1 MRQTKCICC
10 LLLTVIMLFSAIP
23 INAAVIIGSVL
34 TTDIKAYI
42 NGCEIPSYNI
52 DGNIV
57 VVGQDLRSY
66 GFNVVYDN
74 NTRTS
79 YISYDG
85 SGTWT
90 PIAPSIKNSQS
101 IGTKVM
107 DVYQS
112 DISVSVNGNKV
123 ACYNV
128 GGKMAFRFAELK
140 IFGNYSY
147 NNETRS
153 ANLWVGET
161 KSNEIDNVSAVSS
174 SSVAN
179 DFDNIYIDESGN
191 LIFELS
197 NGSVI
202 NAGAVLNGKDGRD
215 GQDGESGRNGLN
227 GRDGLDGKDG
237 VSIVNAYVDSEGD
250 LIVELSNHK
259 VINAGNVG
267 SNYSADKLTFADY
280 EVGTKFYLTQ
290 PTGEFEVNVDDDDV
304 PYTVKFSEIYYELTA
319 KNDFNDENSWI
330 KSNRMTKFVPYEVT
344 VHIDGVTDTNLAGR
358 KVEITFADSSYG
370 NWRYCIPIEND
381 GSFSLSFI
389 QGRDGTNYW
398 GAPKILIFKQ
408 LIISI
413 VNEPEKPSNPDDE
426 KKELI
431 SYFAGTWTSPDEPD
445 NVIVLKED
453 GTIIEND
460 VEYTPSYS
468 VMSADYL
475 RLYAKYKDRYAVFCK
490 SYNEGHGNLDHLKF
504 DGCYY
509 YRDGT
514 WLAVSLNAENFYDYF
529 EYHEKFSIKYNAFG
543 EWKSAEIS
551 RYYDLKDE
559 YQLLCEYDKD
569 ASKVAV
575 KYNVDVY
582 SADFIIDFENE
593 TYTVTPGK
601 LEGTYADCVWESR
614 YGGDTRWELWKDI
627 FRSGRDLSGNYDVY
641 DLIDATGTL
650 YLSKNTDR

>member
-1 MRQTKCICC
+1 
-10 LLLTVIMLFSAIP
+10 MLFCAIP
-23 INAAVIIGSVL
+23 INAATVIGSVL

-42 NGCEIPSYNI
+42 NGCEVPSYNI

-79 YISYDG
+79 FVSYDG

-90 PIAPSIKNSQS
+90 PIAPSIENSQS

-140 IFGNYSY
+140 VFGNYSY
-147 NNETRS
+147 DNETRS

-161 KSNEIDNVSAVSS
+161 KSNEIDNVSAVAS

-179 DFDNIYIDESGN
+179 DFENIYIDESGN

-215 GQDGESGRNGLN
+215 GQDGESVRNGLN
-227 GRDGLDGKDG
+227 GRDGADGEDG
-237 VSIVNAYVDSEGD
+237 VSIVNAYVDSDGD

-290 PTGEFEVNVDDDDV
+290 PTGEFSVTVNVNDT
-304 PYTVKFSEIYYELTA
+304 PYLVGFTDIYYELTA
-319 KNDFNDENSWI
+319 KHDFSDEDAWI
-330 KSNRMTKFVPYEVT
+330 YKDYKTQFVPYEIEL
-344 VHIDGVTDTNLAGR
+344 HIEGFTNSSLAGR
-358 KVEITFADSSYG
+358 QIDIALSGLFGGYSEIL
-370 NWRYCIPIEND
+370 PD
-381 GSFSLSFI
+381 GSFS
-389 QGRDGTNYW
+389 
-398 GAPKILIFKQ
+398 
-408 LIISI
+408 I
-413 VNEPEKPSNPDDE
+413 VEKYYSYNEPVFLYFKSVTIEEMEDDG
-426 KKELI
+426 KDDKVIKELI

-453 GTIIEND
+453 GTIVEND
-460 VEYTPSYS
+460 VEYTPSFS
-468 VMSADYL
+468 KMEADYL
-475 RLYAKYKDRYAVFCK
+475 RLCARYKDRYAYFCK
-490 SYNEGHGNLDHLKF
+490 SYKEGYGNLDHLKF

-514 WLAVSLNAENFYDYF
+514 WLAVSLNAENFFDYF
-529 EYHEKFSIKYNAFG
+529 EYKEIFSIKYNAFG

-559 YQLLCEYDKD
+559 YQLLCEYDRD

-575 KYNVDVY
+575 KYNIDVY
-582 SADFIIDFENE
+582 FADFIIDFENE

-601 LEGTYADCVWESR
+601 LKGTYTDVVWESR

-627 FRSGRDLSGNYDVY
+627 FSSGRDLSGNYIVY

-650 YLSKNTDR
+650 YLSTNTDR

>member
-1 MRQTKCICC
+1 
-10 LLLTVIMLFSAIP
+10 MLFCAIP
-23 INAAVIIGSVL
+23 INAATVIGSVL

-42 NGCEIPSYNI
+42 NGCEVPSYNI

-90 PIAPSIKNSQS
+90 PIAPSIENSQS

-123 ACYNV
+123 ACYNF

-140 IFGNYSY
+140 VFGNYSY
-147 NNETRS
+147 DNETRS
-153 ANLWVGET
+153 VNLWVGET
-161 KSNEIDNVSAVSS
+161 KSNEIDNVSAVAS

-179 DFDNIYIDESGN
+179 DFENIYIDESGN

-197 NGSVI
+197 NGIVI

-227 GRDGLDGKDG
+227 GRDGADGEDG

-290 PTGEFEVNVDDDDV
+290 PTGEFEVNVDVDDV

-319 KNDFNDENSWI
+319 KNDFNDENS
-330 KSNRMTKFVPYEVT
+330 
-344 VHIDGVTDTNLAGR
+344 
-358 KVEITFADSSYG
+358 
-370 NWRYCIPIEND
+370 
-381 GSFSLSFI
+381 
-389 QGRDGTNYW
+389 
-398 GAPKILIFKQ
+398 
-408 LIISI
+408 
-413 VNEPEKPSNPDDE
+413 
-426 KKELI
+426 
-431 SYFAGTWTSPDEPD
+431 
-445 NVIVLKED
+445 
-453 GTIIEND
+453 
-460 VEYTPSYS
+460 
-468 VMSADYL
+468 
-475 RLYAKYKDRYAVFCK
+475 
-490 SYNEGHGNLDHLKF
+490 
-504 DGCYY
+504 
-509 YRDGT
+509 
-514 WLAVSLNAENFYDYF
+514 
-529 EYHEKFSIKYNAFG
+529 
-543 EWKSAEIS
+543 
-551 RYYDLKDE
+551 
-559 YQLLCEYDKD
+559 
-569 ASKVAV
+569 
-575 KYNVDVY
+575 
-582 SADFIIDFENE
+582 
-593 TYTVTPGK
+593 
-601 LEGTYADCVWESR
+601 
-614 YGGDTRWELWKDI
+614 
-627 FRSGRDLSGNYDVY
+627 
-641 DLIDATGTL
+641 
-650 YLSKNTDR
+650 

>member
-1 MRQTKCICC
+1 
-10 LLLTVIMLFSAIP
+10 MLFCAIP
-23 INAAVIIGSVL
+23 INAATVIGSVL

-42 NGCEIPSYNI
+42 NGCEVPSYNI

-90 PIAPSIKNSQS
+90 PIAPSIENSQS

-140 IFGNYSY
+140 VFGNYSY
-147 NNETRS
+147 DNETRS

-161 KSNEIDNVSAVSS
+161 KSNEIDNVSAVAS

-179 DFDNIYIDESGN
+179 DFENIYIDESGN

-227 GRDGLDGKDG
+227 GRDGADGEDG

-290 PTGEFEVNVDDDDV
+290 PTGEFSVTVNVNDT
-304 PYTVKFSEIYYELTA
+304 PYLVGFTDIYYELTA
-319 KNDFNDENSWI
+319 KHDFSDEDAWI
-330 KSNRMTKFVPYEVT
+330 YKDYKTQFVPYEIEL
-344 VHIDGVTDTNLAGR
+344 HIEGFTNSSLAGR
-358 KVEITFADSSYG
+358 QIDIALSGLFGGYSEIL
-370 NWRYCIPIEND
+370 PD
-381 GSFSLSFI
+381 GSFS
-389 QGRDGTNYW
+389 
-398 GAPKILIFKQ
+398 
-408 LIISI
+408 I
-413 VNEPEKPSNPDDE
+413 VEKYYSYNEPVSLCFKSVTIEEMEEDSKDD
-426 KKELI
+426 KVIKELI

-445 NVIVLKED
+445 NVIVLKEN

-460 VEYTPSYS
+460 VEYTPSFYLS
-468 VMSADYL
+468 GMNNEYLNAEFNGVRARFKKYKCDYL
-475 RLYAKYKDRYAVFCK
+475 YM
-490 SYNEGHGNLDHLKF
+490 
-504 DGCYY
+504 DGYSY

-514 WLAVSLNAENFYDYF
+514 WSAISLGTENFFDYF
-529 EYHEKFSIKYNAFG
+529 EYSENFTVKRNAFG
-543 EWKSAEIS
+543 EWARADIS
-551 RYYDLKDE
+551 RYYTLKDE
-559 YQLLCEYDKD
+559 YKLLYGYENN
-569 ASKVAV
+569 SKAAV
-575 KYNVDVY
+575 KVKVDTY
-582 SADFIIDFENE
+582 RAEYTLDFENE
-593 TYTVTPGK
+593 TYTVDIGEFYETDSIVK
-601 LEGTYADCVWESR
+601 EGVNGSGIIIQLKNTTFWSDENLRTY
-614 YGGDTRWELWKDI
+614 YYI
-627 FRSGRDLSGNYDVY
+627 F

-650 YLSKNTDR
+650 YLSTNTDR

>member
-1 MRQTKCICC
+1 
-10 LLLTVIMLFSAIP
+10 MLFCAIP
-23 INAAVIIGSVL
+23 INAATVIGSVL

-42 NGCEIPSYNI
+42 NGCEVPSYNI

-90 PIAPSIKNSQS
+90 PIAPSIENSQS

-140 IFGNYSY
+140 VFGNYSY
-147 NNETRS
+147 DNETRS
-153 ANLWVGET
+153 ANLWVDET
-161 KSNEIDNVSAVSS
+161 KSNEIDNVSAVAS

-179 DFDNIYIDESGN
+179 DFENIYIDESGN

-197 NGSVI
+197 NGIVI

-227 GRDGLDGKDG
+227 GRDGNDGEDG

-290 PTGEFEVNVDDDDV
+290 PTGEFSVTVNVNDT
-304 PYTVKFSEIYYELTA
+304 PYLVGFTDIYYELTA
-319 KNDFNDENSWI
+319 KHDFSDEDAWI
-330 KSNRMTKFVPYEVT
+330 YKDYKTQFVPYEIEL
-344 VHIDGVTDTNLAGR
+344 HNEDIDYASVD
-358 KVEITFADSSYG
+358 
-370 NWRYCIPIEND
+370 
-381 GSFSLSFI
+381 
-389 QGRDGTNYW
+389 GRD
-398 GAPKILIFKQ
+398 
-408 LIISI
+408 
-413 VNEPEKPSNPDDE
+413 
-426 KKELI
+426 
-431 SYFAGTWTSPDEPD
+431 
-445 NVIVLKED
+445 
-453 GTIIEND
+453 
-460 VEYTPSYS
+460 
-468 VMSADYL
+468 
-475 RLYAKYKDRYAVFCK
+475 
-490 SYNEGHGNLDHLKF
+490 
-504 DGCYY
+504 YY

-514 WLAVSLNAENFYDYF
+514 WSEISLNAENFFDFF
-529 EYHEKFSIKYNAFG
+529 EYKENFRIYRNAFG
-543 EWKSAEIS
+543 EWERAEIS
-551 RYYDLKDE
+551 RRYTLKDE
-559 YQLLCEYDKD
+559 YKLLYGYEYKCG
-569 ASKVAV
+569 KNVAA
-575 KYNVDVY
+575 KLSVDTY
-582 SADFIIDFENE
+582 LTEYTIDFDNE
-593 TYTVTPGK
+593 TYTVATPG
-601 LEGTYADCVWESR
+601 EFYETEIIDRESQYVVDLR
-614 YGGDTRWELWKDI
+614 ISLPSIVLYPDDRDSVNKYYI
-627 FRSGRDLSGNYDVY
+627 F

-650 YLSKNTDR
+650 YLSTNTDR

>member
-10 LLLTVIMLFSAIP
+10 LLITLAMLFCAIP
-23 INAAVIIGSVL
+23 INAATVIGSVL

-42 NGCEIPSYNI
+42 NGCEVPSYNI

-90 PIAPSIKNSQS
+90 PIAPSIENSQS

-140 IFGNYSY
+140 VFGNYSY
-147 NNETRS
+147 DNETRS

-161 KSNEIDNVSAVSS
+161 KSNEIDNVSAVAS

-179 DFDNIYIDESGN
+179 DFENIYIDESGN

-227 GRDGLDGKDG
+227 GRDGNDGEDG

-290 PTGEFEVNVDDDDV
+290 PTGEFEVDVDVDDV

-344 VHIDGVTDTNLAGR
+344 VHIDGVTDPNLARR
-358 KVEITFADSSYG
+358 KVDITLADSSYG
-370 NWRYCIPIEND
+370 SWNYVTPIEDD
-381 GSFSLSFI
+381 GSFSL
-389 QGRDGTNYW
+389 REVTRYW
-398 GAPKILIFKQ
+398 IEPKNLTFEQ

-413 VNEPEKPSNPDDE
+413 VREPEKPSNPDDE
-426 KKELI
+426 IKELI

-460 VEYTPSYS
+460 VEYTPSFYLS
-468 VMSADYL
+468 GMSNEYLNAEFNGVRARFKKYKCDYL
-475 RLYAKYKDRYAVFCK
+475 DKDGY
-490 SYNEGHGNLDHLKF
+490 S
-504 DGCYY
+504 Y

-514 WLAVSLNAENFYDYF
+514 WLVVHLSADNFFDYF
-529 EYHEKFSIKYNAFG
+529 EYEEDFGIERNAFG
-543 EWKSAEIS
+543 EWERAVIS
-551 RYYDLKDE
+551 RRYTLKDE
-559 YQLLCEYDKD
+559 YSLLYEYEYWRKG
-569 ASKVAV
+569 KVAV
-575 KYNVDVY
+575 KIR
-582 SADFIIDFENE
+582 ADTYFAEYTIDFENKTYVVAAPGEFYE
-593 TYTVTPGK
+593 TENIVRESANKYLLLPSTVFKPNDRDYIK
-601 LEGTYADCVWESR
+601 EY
-614 YGGDTRWELWKDI
+614 YI
-627 FRSGRDLSGNYDVY
+627 F

-650 YLSKNTDR
+650 YLSTNTDR

>member
-1 MRQTKCICC
+1 
-10 LLLTVIMLFSAIP
+10 MLFCAIP
-23 INAAVIIGSVL
+23 INAATVIGSVL
-34 TTDIKAYI
+34 TTDIRAYI
-42 NGCEIPSYNI
+42 NGCEVPSYNI

-90 PIAPSIKNSQS
+90 PIAPSIENSQS

-140 IFGNYSY
+140 VFGNYSY
-147 NNETRS
+147 DNETRS
-153 ANLWVGET
+153 VNLWVGET
-161 KSNEIDNVSAVSS
+161 KSNEIDNVSAVAS

-179 DFDNIYIDESGN
+179 DFENIYIDESGN

-215 GQDGESGRNGLN
+215 GQDGESVRNGLN
-227 GRDGLDGKDG
+227 GRDGADGEDG
-237 VSIVNAYVDSEGD
+237 VSIVNAYVDSDGD

-290 PTGEFEVNVDDDDV
+290 PTGEFSVTVNVNDT
-304 PYTVKFSEIYYELTA
+304 PYLVGFTDIYYELTA
-319 KNDFNDENSWI
+319 KHDFSDEDAWI
-330 KSNRMTKFVPYEVT
+330 YKDYKTQFVPYEIEL
-344 VHIDGVTDTNLAGR
+344 HIEGFTNSSLAGR
-358 KVEITFADSSYG
+358 QIDIALSGLFGGYSEIL
-370 NWRYCIPIEND
+370 PD
-381 GSFSLSFI
+381 GSFS
-389 QGRDGTNYW
+389 
-398 GAPKILIFKQ
+398 
-408 LIISI
+408 I
-413 VNEPEKPSNPDDE
+413 VEKYYSYNEPVFLYFKSVTIEEMEDDG
-426 KKELI
+426 KDDKVIKELI

-453 GTIIEND
+453 GTIVEND
-460 VEYTPSYS
+460 VEYTPSFS
-468 VMSADYL
+468 KMEADYL
-475 RLYAKYKDRYAVFCK
+475 RLCARYKDRYAYFCK
-490 SYNEGHGNLDHLKF
+490 SYKEGYGNLDHLKF

-514 WLAVSLNAENFYDYF
+514 WLAVSLNAENFFDYF
-529 EYHEKFSIKYNAFG
+529 EYKENFSIKYNAFG

-559 YQLLCEYDKD
+559 YQLLCEYDRD

-575 KYNVDVY
+575 KYNIDVY
-582 SADFIIDFENE
+582 FADFIIDFENE

-601 LEGTYADCVWESR
+601 LKGTYTDVVWESR

-627 FRSGRDLSGNYDVY
+627 FSSGRDLSGNYIVY

-650 YLSKNTDR
+650 YLSTNTDR

>member
-1 MRQTKCICC
+1 
-10 LLLTVIMLFSAIP
+10 MLFCAIP
-23 INAAVIIGSVL
+23 INAATVIGSVL

-42 NGCEIPSYNI
+42 NGCEVPSYNI

-90 PIAPSIKNSQS
+90 PIAPSIENSQS

-140 IFGNYSY
+140 VFGNYSY
-147 NNETRS
+147 DNETRS
-153 ANLWVGET
+153 ANLWVDET
-161 KSNEIDNVSAVSS
+161 KSNEIDNVSAVAS

-179 DFDNIYIDESGN
+179 DFENIYIDESGN

-227 GRDGLDGKDG
+227 GRDGADGEDG

-290 PTGEFEVNVDDDDV
+290 PTGEFSVIVNVNGTPQKVNFTD
-304 PYTVKFSEIYYELTA
+304 IYYELSA
-319 KNDFNDENSWI
+319 KYDFNDEDAWI
-330 KSNRMTKFVPYEVT
+330 YKDYKTQFIPYEVT
-344 VHIDGVTDTNLAGR
+344 LHIDGFTNSSLAGR
-358 KVEITFADSSYG
+358 EISVSFYGSNSYYTDIKSNG
-370 NWRYCIPIEND
+370 DFSIRHNLTWSEPKSLFFQTVQIEELREDVDYNND
-381 GSFSLSFI
+381 E
-389 QGRDGTNYW
+389 N
-398 GAPKILIFKQ
+398 
-408 LIISI
+408 
-413 VNEPEKPSNPDDE
+413 VNK
-426 KKELI
+426 LI
-431 SYFAGTWTSPDEPD
+431 SYFAGTWAVPDEPEKT
-445 NVIVLKED
+445 ITLSED
-453 GTIIEND
+453 GTIVINNITYKPKFFATDREFLEAVTKDFD
-460 VEYTPSYS
+460 VLFYKEDDIDYIHTDAFTGSY
-468 VMSADYL
+468 YL
-475 RLYAKYKDRYAVFCK
+475 FK
-490 SYNEGHGNLDHLKF
+490 N
-504 DGCYY
+504 
-509 YRDGT
+509 GT
-514 WLAVSLNAENFYDYF
+514 WSVISLNTENYFDYF
-529 EYHEKFSIKYNAFG
+529 EYKENFSIKYNAFG
-543 EWKSAEIS
+543 EWERADIS
-551 RYYDLKDE
+551 RYYTLKDE
-559 YQLLCEYDKD
+559 YKLL
-569 ASKVAV
+569 SKYENNSKAAV
-575 KYNVDVY
+575 KVKVDTY
-582 SADFIIDFENE
+582 RAEYTLDFENE
-593 TYTVTPGK
+593 TYTVSTPG
-601 LEGTYADCVWESR
+601 EFYETEIIDRESQYVVDLR
-614 YGGDTRWELWKDI
+614 ISLPSIVLYPNDRDSVNKYYI
-627 FRSGRDLSGNYDVY
+627 F

-650 YLSKNTDR
+650 YLSTNTDR

>member
-10 LLLTVIMLFSAIP
+10 LLITLAMLFCAIP
-23 INAAVIIGSVL
+23 INAATVIGSVL

-42 NGCEIPSYNI
+42 NGCEVPSYNI

-90 PIAPSIKNSQS
+90 PIAPSIENSQS

-140 IFGNYSY
+140 VFGNYSY
-147 NNETRS
+147 DNETRS

-161 KSNEIDNVSAVSS
+161 KSNEIDNVSAAAS

-179 DFDNIYIDESGN
+179 DFENIYIDESGN

-227 GRDGLDGKDG
+227 GRDGNDGEDG

-290 PTGEFEVNVDDDDV
+290 PTGEFEVDVDVDDV

-344 VHIDGVTDTNLAGR
+344 VHIDGVTDPNLARR
-358 KVEITFADSSYG
+358 KVDITLADSSYG
-370 NWRYCIPIEND
+370 SWNYVTPIEDD
-381 GSFSLSFI
+381 GSFSL
-389 QGRDGTNYW
+389 REVTRYW
-398 GAPKILIFKQ
+398 IEPKNLTFEQ

-413 VNEPEKPSNPDDE
+413 VREPEKPSNPDDE
-426 KKELI
+426 IKELI

-460 VEYTPSYS
+460 VEYTPSFYLS
-468 VMSADYL
+468 GMSNEYLNAEFNGVRARFKKYKCDYL
-475 RLYAKYKDRYAVFCK
+475 DKDGY
-490 SYNEGHGNLDHLKF
+490 S
-504 DGCYY
+504 Y

-514 WLAVSLNAENFYDYF
+514 WSAISLGTENFFDYF
-529 EYHEKFSIKYNAFG
+529 EYKENFTVIRNAFG
-543 EWKSAEIS
+543 EWSRADIS
-551 RYYDLKDE
+551 RYYTLKDE
-559 YQLLCEYDKD
+559 YKLLYEYENNSN
-569 ASKVAV
+569 AAV
-575 KYNVDVY
+575 KVKVDTY
-582 SADFIIDFENE
+582 RAEYTLDFENE
-593 TYTVTPGK
+593 TYTVDIGEFYETDSIVK
-601 LEGTYADCVWESR
+601 EGVKGSGIIIHLKNTTFWSDENLRTY
-614 YGGDTRWELWKDI
+614 YYI
-627 FRSGRDLSGNYDVY
+627 F

-650 YLSKNTDR
+650 YLSTNTDR

>member
-1 MRQTKCICC
+1 
-10 LLLTVIMLFSAIP
+10 MLFCAIP
-23 INAAVIIGSVL
+23 INAATVIGSVL

-42 NGCEIPSYNI
+42 NGCEVPSYNI

-79 YISYDG
+79 FVSYDG

-90 PIAPSIKNSQS
+90 PIAPSIENSQS

-140 IFGNYSY
+140 VFGNYSY
-147 NNETRS
+147 DNETRS

-161 KSNEIDNVSAVSS
+161 KSNEIDNVSAVAS

-179 DFDNIYIDESGN
+179 DFENIYIDESGN

-215 GQDGESGRNGLN
+215 GQDGESVRNGLN
-227 GRDGLDGKDG
+227 GRDGADGEDG
-237 VSIVNAYVDSEGD
+237 VSIVNAYVDSDGD

-290 PTGEFEVNVDDDDV
+290 PTGEFSVTVNVNDT
-304 PYTVKFSEIYYELTA
+304 PYLVGFTDIYYELTA
-319 KNDFNDENSWI
+319 KHDFSDEDAWI
-330 KSNRMTKFVPYEVT
+330 YKDYKTQFVPYEIEL
-344 VHIDGVTDTNLAGR
+344 HIEGFTNSSLAGR
-358 KVEITFADSSYG
+358 QIDIALSGLFGGYSEIL
-370 NWRYCIPIEND
+370 PD
-381 GSFSLSFI
+381 GSFS
-389 QGRDGTNYW
+389 
-398 GAPKILIFKQ
+398 
-408 LIISI
+408 I
-413 VNEPEKPSNPDDE
+413 VEKYYSYNEPVFLYFKSVTIEEMEDDG
-426 KKELI
+426 KDDKVIKELI

-453 GTIIEND
+453 GTIVEND
-460 VEYTPSYS
+460 VEYTPSFS
-468 VMSADYL
+468 KMEADYL
-475 RLYAKYKDRYAVFCK
+475 RLCARYKDRYAYFCK
-490 SYNEGHGNLDHLKF
+490 SYKEGYGNLDHLKF

-514 WLAVSLNAENFYDYF
+514 WLAVSLNAENFFDYF
-529 EYHEKFSIKYNAFG
+529 EYKENFSIKYNAFG

-559 YQLLCEYDKD
+559 YQLLCEYDRD

-575 KYNVDVY
+575 KYNIDVY
-582 SADFIIDFENE
+582 FADFIIDFENE

-601 LEGTYADCVWESR
+601 LKGTYTDVVWESR

-627 FRSGRDLSGNYDVY
+627 FSSGRDLSGNYIVY

-650 YLSKNTDR
+650 YLSTNTDR

>member
-10 LLLTVIMLFSAIP
+10 LLITLAMLFCAIP
-23 INAAVIIGSVL
+23 INAATVIGSVL
-34 TTDIKAYI
+34 TTDIRAYI
-42 NGCEIPSYNI
+42 NGCEVPSYNI

-90 PIAPSIKNSQS
+90 PIATSIVNSQS

-128 GGKMAFRFAELK
+128 GGKMAFRFSELK
-140 IFGNYSY
+140 VFGNYSY
-147 NNETRS
+147 DNETRS
-153 ANLWVGET
+153 ANLWIGET
-161 KSNEIDNVSAVSS
+161 KSNEIDNVSAVAS

-179 DFDNIYIDESGN
+179 DFENIYIDESGN

-227 GRDGLDGKDG
+227 GRDGADGEDG

-290 PTGEFEVNVDDDDV
+290 PTGEFSVTVNVNDT
-304 PYTVKFSEIYYELTA
+304 PYLVGFTDIYYELTA
-319 KNDFNDENSWI
+319 KHDFSDEDAWI
-330 KSNRMTKFVPYEVT
+330 YKDYKTQFVPYEIEL
-344 VHIDGVTDTNLAGR
+344 HIEGFTNSSLAGR
-358 KVEITFADSSYG
+358 QIDIALSGLFGGYSEIL
-370 NWRYCIPIEND
+370 PD
-381 GSFSLSFI
+381 GSFS
-389 QGRDGTNYW
+389 
-398 GAPKILIFKQ
+398 
-408 LIISI
+408 I
-413 VNEPEKPSNPDDE
+413 VEKYYSYNEPVFLYFKSVTIEEMEDDG
-426 KKELI
+426 KDDKVIKELI

-460 VEYTPSYS
+460 VEYTPSFS
-468 VMSADYL
+468 KMEADYL
-475 RLYAKYKDRYAVFCK
+475 RLCARYKDRDAYFCK
-490 SYNEGHGNLDHLKF
+490 SYREGYGNLDHLKF

-514 WLAVSLNAENFYDYF
+514 WLAVSLNAENFFDYF
-529 EYHEKFSIKYNAFG
+529 EYKENFSIKYNAFG

-559 YQLLCEYDKD
+559 YQLLCEYDRD

-575 KYNVDVY
+575 KYNIDVY
-582 SADFIIDFENE
+582 FADFIIDFENE

-601 LEGTYADCVWESR
+601 LKGTYTDVVWESR

-627 FRSGRDLSGNYDVY
+627 FSSGRDLSGNYIVY

-650 YLSKNTDR
+650 YLSTNTDR

>member
-10 LLLTVIMLFSAIP
+10 LLITLAMLFCAIP
-23 INAAVIIGSVL
+23 INAATVIGSVL

-42 NGCEIPSYNI
+42 NGCEVPSYNI

-79 YISYDG
+79 FVSYDG

-90 PIAPSIKNSQS
+90 PIAPSIENSQS

-140 IFGNYSY
+140 VFGNYSY
-147 NNETRS
+147 DNETRS

-161 KSNEIDNVSAVSS
+161 KSNEIDNVSAVAS

-179 DFDNIYIDESGN
+179 DFENIYIDESGN

-215 GQDGESGRNGLN
+215 GQDGESVRNGLN
-227 GRDGLDGKDG
+227 GRDGADGEDG
-237 VSIVNAYVDSEGD
+237 VSIVNAYVDSDGD

-290 PTGEFEVNVDDDDV
+290 PTGEFSVTVNVNDT
-304 PYTVKFSEIYYELTA
+304 PYLVGFTDIYYELTA
-319 KNDFNDENSWI
+319 KHDFSDEDAWI
-330 KSNRMTKFVPYEVT
+330 YKDYKTQFVPYEIEL
-344 VHIDGVTDTNLAGR
+344 HIEGFTNSSLAGR
-358 KVEITFADSSYG
+358 QIDIALSGLFGGYSEIL
-370 NWRYCIPIEND
+370 PD
-381 GSFSLSFI
+381 GSFS
-389 QGRDGTNYW
+389 
-398 GAPKILIFKQ
+398 
-408 LIISI
+408 I
-413 VNEPEKPSNPDDE
+413 VEKYYSYNEPVFLYFKSVTIEEMEDDG
-426 KKELI
+426 KDDKVIKELI

-453 GTIIEND
+453 GTIVEND
-460 VEYTPSYS
+460 VEYTPSFS
-468 VMSADYL
+468 KMEADYL
-475 RLYAKYKDRYAVFCK
+475 RLCARYKDRYAYFCK
-490 SYNEGHGNLDHLKF
+490 SYKEGYGNLDHLKF

-514 WLAVSLNAENFYDYF
+514 WLAVSLNAENF
-529 EYHEKFSIKYNAFG
+529 STTL
-543 EWKSAEIS
+543 S
-551 RYYDLKDE
+551 
-559 YQLLCEYDKD
+559 
-569 ASKVAV
+569 
-575 KYNVDVY
+575 
-582 SADFIIDFENE
+582 
-593 TYTVTPGK
+593 
-601 LEGTYADCVWESR
+601 
-614 YGGDTRWELWKDI
+614 TRRI
-627 FRSGRDLSGNYDVY
+627 FQ
-641 DLIDATGTL
+641 
-650 YLSKNTDR
+650 

>member
-1 MRQTKCICC
+1 
-10 LLLTVIMLFSAIP
+10 MLFCAIP
-23 INAAVIIGSVL
+23 INAATVIGSVL

-42 NGCEIPSYNI
+42 NGCEVPSYNI

-90 PIAPSIKNSQS
+90 PIAPSIENSQS

-140 IFGNYSY
+140 VFGNYSY
-147 NNETRS
+147 DNETRS
-153 ANLWVGET
+153 VNLWVGET
-161 KSNEIDNVSAVSS
+161 KSNEIDNVSAVAS

-179 DFDNIYIDESGN
+179 DFENIYIDESGN

-227 GRDGLDGKDG
+227 GRDGADGEDG

-290 PTGEFEVNVDDDDV
+290 PTGEFSVTVNVNDT
-304 PYTVKFSEIYYELTA
+304 PYLVGFTDIYYELTA
-319 KNDFNDENSWI
+319 KHDFSDEDAWI
-330 KSNRMTKFVPYEVT
+330 YKDYKTQFVPYEIEL
-344 VHIDGVTDTNLAGR
+344 HIEGFTNSSLAGR
-358 KVEITFADSSYG
+358 QIDIALSGLFGGYSEIL
-370 NWRYCIPIEND
+370 PD
-381 GSFSLSFI
+381 GSFS
-389 QGRDGTNYW
+389 
-398 GAPKILIFKQ
+398 
-408 LIISI
+408 I
-413 VNEPEKPSNPDDE
+413 VEKYYSYNEPVFLYFKSVTIEEMEDDG
-426 KKELI
+426 KDDKVIKELI

-460 VEYTPSYS
+460 VEYTPSFYLS
-468 VMSADYL
+468 GKNNEYLNAEFNGVRARFKKYKCDYL
-475 RLYAKYKDRYAVFCK
+475 DKDGY
-490 SYNEGHGNLDHLKF
+490 S
-504 DGCYY
+504 Y

-514 WLAVSLNAENFYDYF
+514 WSAISLGTENFFDYF
-529 EYHEKFSIKYNAFG
+529 EYKENFTVIRNAFG
-543 EWKSAEIS
+543 EWSRADIS
-551 RYYDLKDE
+551 RYYTLKDE
-559 YQLLCEYDKD
+559 YKLLYEYENNSN
-569 ASKVAV
+569 AAV
-575 KYNVDVY
+575 KVKVDTY
-582 SADFIIDFENE
+582 RAEYTLDFENE
-593 TYTVTPGK
+593 TYTVDIGEFYETDSIVK
-601 LEGTYADCVWESR
+601 EGVNGSGIIIHLKNTTFWSDENLRTY
-614 YGGDTRWELWKDI
+614 YYI
-627 FRSGRDLSGNYDVY
+627 F

-650 YLSKNTDR
+650 YLSTNTDR

>member
-1 MRQTKCICC
+1 
-10 LLLTVIMLFSAIP
+10 MLFCAIP
-23 INAAVIIGSVL
+23 INAATVIGSVL

-42 NGCEIPSYNI
+42 NGCEVPSYNI

-90 PIAPSIKNSQS
+90 PIAPSIENSQS

-140 IFGNYSY
+140 VFGNYSY
-147 NNETRS
+147 DNETRS

-161 KSNEIDNVSAVSS
+161 KSNEIDNVSAVAS

-179 DFDNIYIDESGN
+179 DFENIYIDESGN

-215 GQDGESGRNGLN
+215 GQDGESVRNGLN
-227 GRDGLDGKDG
+227 GRDGADGEDG
-237 VSIVNAYVDSEGD
+237 VSIVNAYVDSDGD

-290 PTGEFEVNVDDDDV
+290 PTGEFSVTVNVNDT
-304 PYTVKFSEIYYELTA
+304 PYLVGFTDIYYELTA
-319 KNDFNDENSWI
+319 KHDFSDEDAWI
-330 KSNRMTKFVPYEVT
+330 YKDYKTQFVPYEIEL
-344 VHIDGVTDTNLAGR
+344 HIEGFTNSSLAGR
-358 KVEITFADSSYG
+358 QIDIALSGLFGGYSEIL
-370 NWRYCIPIEND
+370 PD
-381 GSFSLSFI
+381 GSFS
-389 QGRDGTNYW
+389 
-398 GAPKILIFKQ
+398 
-408 LIISI
+408 I
-413 VNEPEKPSNPDDE
+413 VEKYYSYNEPVFLYFKSVTIEEMEDDG
-426 KKELI
+426 KDDKVIKELI

-453 GTIIEND
+453 GTIVEND
-460 VEYTPSYS
+460 VEYTPSFS
-468 VMSADYL
+468 KMEADYL
-475 RLYAKYKDRYAVFCK
+475 RLCARYKDRYAYFCK
-490 SYNEGHGNLDHLKF
+490 SYKEGYGNLDHLKF

-514 WLAVSLNAENFYDYF
+514 WLAVSLNAENFFDYF
-529 EYHEKFSIKYNAFG
+529 EYKENFSIKYNAFG

-559 YQLLCEYDKD
+559 YQLLCEYDRD

-575 KYNVDVY
+575 KYNIDVY
-582 SADFIIDFENE
+582 FADFIIDFENE

-601 LEGTYADCVWESR
+601 LKGTYTDVVWESR

-627 FRSGRDLSGNYDVY
+627 FSSGRDLSGNYIVY

-650 YLSKNTDR
+650 YLSTNTDR

>member
-10 LLLTVIMLFSAIP
+10 LLITLAMLFCAIP
-23 INAAVIIGSVL
+23 INAATVIGSVL

-42 NGCEIPSYNI
+42 NGCEVPSYNI

-90 PIAPSIKNSQS
+90 PIAPSIENSQS

-140 IFGNYSY
+140 VFGNYSY
-147 NNETRS
+147 DNETRS

-161 KSNEIDNVSAVSS
+161 KSNEIDNVSAVAS

-179 DFDNIYIDESGN
+179 DFENIYIDESGN

-227 GRDGLDGKDG
+227 GRDGNDGEDG

-290 PTGEFEVNVDDDDV
+290 PTGEFSVTVNVNDT
-304 PYTVKFSEIYYELTA
+304 PYLVGFTDIYYELTA
-319 KNDFNDENSWI
+319 KHDFSDEDAWI
-330 KSNRMTKFVPYEVT
+330 YKDYKTQFVPYEIEL
-344 VHIDGVTDTNLAGR
+344 HIEGFTNSSLAGR
-358 KVEITFADSSYG
+358 QIDIALSGLFGGYSEIL
-370 NWRYCIPIEND
+370 PD
-381 GSFSLSFI
+381 GSFS
-389 QGRDGTNYW
+389 
-398 GAPKILIFKQ
+398 
-408 LIISI
+408 I
-413 VNEPEKPSNPDDE
+413 VEKYYSYNEPVFLYFKSVTIEEMEDDG
-426 KKELI
+426 KDDKVIKELI

-453 GTIIEND
+453 GTIVEND
-460 VEYTPSYS
+460 VEYTPSFS
-468 VMSADYL
+468 KMEADYL
-475 RLYAKYKDRYAVFCK
+475 RLCARYKDRYAYFCK
-490 SYNEGHGNLDHLKF
+490 SYKEGYGNLDHLKF

-514 WLAVSLNAENFYDYF
+514 WLAVSLNAENFFDYF
-529 EYHEKFSIKYNAFG
+529 EYKENFSIKYNAFG

-559 YQLLCEYDKD
+559 YQLLCEYDRD

-575 KYNVDVY
+575 KYNIDVY
-582 SADFIIDFENE
+582 FADFIIDFENE

-601 LEGTYADCVWESR
+601 LKGTYTDVVWESR

-627 FRSGRDLSGNYDVY
+627 FSSGRDLSGNYIVY

-650 YLSKNTDR
+650 YLSTNTDR

>member
-1 MRQTKCICC
+1 
-10 LLLTVIMLFSAIP
+10 MLFCAIP
-23 INAAVIIGSVL
+23 INAATVIGSVL

-42 NGCEIPSYNI
+42 NGCEVPSYNI

-90 PIAPSIKNSQS
+90 PIAPSIENSQS

-140 IFGNYSY
+140 VFGNYSY
-147 NNETRS
+147 DNETRS

-161 KSNEIDNVSAVSS
+161 KSNEIDNVSAVAS

-179 DFDNIYIDESGN
+179 DFENIYIDESGN

-227 GRDGLDGKDG
+227 GRDGNDGEDG

-280 EVGTKFYLTQ
+280 EIGTKFYLTQ
-290 PTGEFEVNVDDDDV
+290 PTGEFSVTVNVNDT
-304 PYTVKFSEIYYELTA
+304 PYLVGFTDIYYELTA
-319 KNDFNDENSWI
+319 KHDFSDEDAWI
-330 KSNRMTKFVPYEVT
+330 YKDYKTQFVPYEIEL
-344 VHIDGVTDTNLAGR
+344 HIEGFTNSSLAGR
-358 KVEITFADSSYG
+358 QIDIALSGLFGGYSEIL
-370 NWRYCIPIEND
+370 PD
-381 GSFSLSFI
+381 GSFS
-389 QGRDGTNYW
+389 
-398 GAPKILIFKQ
+398 
-408 LIISI
+408 I
-413 VNEPEKPSNPDDE
+413 VEKYYSYNEPVFLYFKSVTIEEMEDDG
-426 KKELI
+426 KDDKVIKELI

-460 VEYTPSYS
+460 VEYTPSFS
-468 VMSADYL
+468 KMEADYL
-475 RLYAKYKDRYAVFCK
+475 RLCARYKDRYAYFCK
-490 SYNEGHGNLDHLKF
+490 SYKEGYGNLDHLKF

-514 WLAVSLNAENFYDYF
+514 WLAVSLNAENFFDYF
-529 EYHEKFSIKYNAFG
+529 EYKEKFSIKYNAFG
-543 EWKSAEIS
+543 EWESAEIS

-559 YQLLCEYDKD
+559 YQLLCEYDSD

-575 KYNVDVY
+575 KYNIDVY

-601 LEGTYADCVWESR
+601 LKGTYTDVVWESR

-627 FRSGRDLSGNYDVY
+627 FSSGRDLSGNYIVY

-650 YLSKNTDR
+650 YLSTNTDR

>member
-10 LLLTVIMLFSAIP
+10 LLITLAMLFCAIP
-23 INAAVIIGSVL
+23 INAATVIGSVL

-42 NGCEIPSYNI
+42 NGCEVPSYNI

-90 PIAPSIKNSQS
+90 PIAPSIENSQS

-140 IFGNYSY
+140 VFGNYSY
-147 NNETRS
+147 DNETRS

-161 KSNEIDNVSAVSS
+161 KSNEIDNVSAVAS

-179 DFDNIYIDESGN
+179 DFENIYIDESGN

-227 GRDGLDGKDG
+227 GRDGNDGEDG

-290 PTGEFEVNVDDDDV
+290 PTGEFSVTVNVNDT
-304 PYTVKFSEIYYELTA
+304 PYLVGFTDIYYELTA
-319 KNDFNDENSWI
+319 KHDFSDEDAWI
-330 KSNRMTKFVPYEVT
+330 YKDYKTQFVPYEIEL
-344 VHIDGVTDTNLAGR
+344 HIEGFTNSSLAGR
-358 KVEITFADSSYG
+358 QIDIALGGLSGYSEIM
-370 NWRYCIPIEND
+370 PD
-381 GSFSLSFI
+381 GSFS
-389 QGRDGTNYW
+389 
-398 GAPKILIFKQ
+398 
-408 LIISI
+408 I
-413 VNEPEKPSNPDDE
+413 VKEYYSYNEPVFLYFKSVTIDKLKDDG
-426 KKELI
+426 KSDNKDDKVINELI

-453 GTIIEND
+453 GTIVEND
-460 VEYTPSYS
+460 VEYTPSFS
-468 VMSADYL
+468 KMEADYL
-475 RLYAKYKDRYAVFCK
+475 RLCARYKDRYAYFCK
-490 SYNEGHGNLDHLKF
+490 SYKEGYGNLDHLKF

-514 WLAVSLNAENFYDYF
+514 WLAVSLNAENFFDYF
-529 EYHEKFSIKYNAFG
+529 EYKENFSIKYNAFG

-559 YQLLCEYDKD
+559 YQLLCEYDRD

-575 KYNVDVY
+575 KYNIDVY
-582 SADFIIDFENE
+582 FADFIIDFENE

-601 LEGTYADCVWESR
+601 LKGTYTDVVWESR

-627 FRSGRDLSGNYDVY
+627 FSSGRDLSGNYIVY

-650 YLSKNTDR
+650 YLSTNTDR

>member
-1 MRQTKCICC
+1 
-10 LLLTVIMLFSAIP
+10 MLFCAIP
-23 INAAVIIGSVL
+23 INAATVIGSVL

-42 NGCEIPSYNI
+42 NGCEVPSYNI

-79 YISYDG
+79 FVSYDG

-90 PIAPSIKNSQS
+90 PIAPSIENSQS

-112 DISVSVNGNKV
+112 DISVSVNGNQV

-140 IFGNYSY
+140 VFGNYSY
-147 NNETRS
+147 DNETRS

-161 KSNEIDNVSAVSS
+161 KSNEIDNVSAVAS

-179 DFDNIYIDESGN
+179 DFENIYIDESGN

-215 GQDGESGRNGLN
+215 GQDGESVRNGLN
-227 GRDGLDGKDG
+227 GRDGADGEDG
-237 VSIVNAYVDSEGD
+237 VSIVNAYVDSDGD

-290 PTGEFEVNVDDDDV
+290 PTGEFSVTVNVNDT
-304 PYTVKFSEIYYELTA
+304 PYLVGFTDIYYELTA
-319 KNDFNDENSWI
+319 KHDFSDEDAWI
-330 KSNRMTKFVPYEVT
+330 YKDYKTQFVPYEIEL
-344 VHIDGVTDTNLAGR
+344 HIEGFTNSSLAGR
-358 KVEITFADSSYG
+358 QIDIALSGLFGGYSEIL
-370 NWRYCIPIEND
+370 PD
-381 GSFSLSFI
+381 GSFS
-389 QGRDGTNYW
+389 
-398 GAPKILIFKQ
+398 
-408 LIISI
+408 I
-413 VNEPEKPSNPDDE
+413 VEKYYSYNEPVFLYFKSVTIEEMEDDG
-426 KKELI
+426 KDDKVIKELI

-453 GTIIEND
+453 GTIVEND
-460 VEYTPSYS
+460 VEYTPSFS
-468 VMSADYL
+468 KMEADYL
-475 RLYAKYKDRYAVFCK
+475 RLCARYKDRYAYFCK
-490 SYNEGHGNLDHLKF
+490 SYKEGYGNLDHLKF

-514 WLAVSLNAENFYDYF
+514 WLAVSLNAENFFDYF
-529 EYHEKFSIKYNAFG
+529 EYKENFSIKYNAFG

-559 YQLLCEYDKD
+559 YQLLCEYDRD

-575 KYNVDVY
+575 KYNIDVY
-582 SADFIIDFENE
+582 FADFIIDFENE

-601 LEGTYADCVWESR
+601 LKGTYTDVVWESR

-627 FRSGRDLSGNYDVY
+627 FSSGRDLSGNYIVY

-650 YLSKNTDR
+650 YLSTNTDR

>member
-1 MRQTKCICC
+1 
-10 LLLTVIMLFSAIP
+10 MLFCAIP
-23 INAAVIIGSVL
+23 INAATVIGSVL

-42 NGCEIPSYNI
+42 NGCEVPSYNI

-66 GFNVVYDN
+66 GFKVVYDN

-90 PIAPSIKNSQS
+90 PIAPSIENSQS

-128 GGKMAFRFAELK
+128 GGKMAFRFSELK
-140 IFGNYSY
+140 AFGNYSY
-147 NNETRS
+147 DNETRS

-161 KSNEIDNVSAVSS
+161 KSNEIDNVSAVAS

-179 DFDNIYIDESGN
+179 DFENIYIDESGN

-227 GRDGLDGKDG
+227 GRDGADGEDG

-267 SNYSADKLTFADY
+267 SNYIADKLTFADY

-290 PTGEFEVNVDDDDV
+290 PTGEFSVTVNVNNT
-304 PYTVKFSEIYYELTA
+304 PYLVGFTDIYYELTA
-319 KNDFNDENSWI
+319 KHDFSDEDAWI
-330 KSNRMTKFVPYEVT
+330 YKDYKTQFVPYEIEL
-344 VHIDGVTDTNLAGR
+344 HIEGFTNSSLAGR
-358 KVEITFADSSYG
+358 QIDIALSGLFGGYSEIL
-370 NWRYCIPIEND
+370 PD
-381 GSFSLSFI
+381 GSFS
-389 QGRDGTNYW
+389 
-398 GAPKILIFKQ
+398 
-408 LIISI
+408 I
-413 VNEPEKPSNPDDE
+413 VEKYYSYNEPVSLCFKSVTIEEMEEDSKDDN
-426 KKELI
+426 KDDKVIKELI

-460 VEYTPSYS
+460 VEYTPSFYLS
-468 VMSADYL
+468 GKNNEYLNAEFNGVRARFKKYKCDYL
-475 RLYAKYKDRYAVFCK
+475 DKDGY
-490 SYNEGHGNLDHLKF
+490 S
-504 DGCYY
+504 Y

-514 WLAVSLNAENFYDYF
+514 WSAISLGTENFFDYF
-529 EYHEKFSIKYNAFG
+529 EYKENFTVIRNAFG
-543 EWKSAEIS
+543 EWSRADIS
-551 RYYDLKDE
+551 RYYTLKDE
-559 YQLLCEYDKD
+559 YKLLYEYENNSN
-569 ASKVAV
+569 AAV
-575 KYNVDVY
+575 KVKVDTY
-582 SADFIIDFENE
+582 RAEYTLDFENE
-593 TYTVTPGK
+593 TYTVDIGEFYETDSIVK
-601 LEGTYADCVWESR
+601 EGVNGSGIIIHLKNTTFWSDENLRTY
-614 YGGDTRWELWKDI
+614 YYI
-627 FRSGRDLSGNYDVY
+627 F

-650 YLSKNTDR
+650 YLSTNTDR

>member
-10 LLLTVIMLFSAIP
+10 LLITLAMLFCAIP
-23 INAAVIIGSVL
+23 INAATVIGSVL

-42 NGCEIPSYNI
+42 NGCEVPSYNI

-90 PIAPSIKNSQS
+90 PIAPSIENSQS

-128 GGKMAFRFAELK
+128 GGKMAFRFSELK
-140 IFGNYSY
+140 VFGNYSY
-147 NNETRS
+147 DNETRS

-161 KSNEIDNVSAVSS
+161 KSNEIDNVSAVAS

-179 DFDNIYIDESGN
+179 DFENIYIDEGGN

-227 GRDGLDGKDG
+227 GRDGNDGEDG

-290 PTGEFEVNVDDDDV
+290 PTGEFSVTVNVNDT
-304 PYTVKFSEIYYELTA
+304 PYLVGFTDIYYELTA
-319 KNDFNDENSWI
+319 KHDFSDEDAWI
-330 KSNRMTKFVPYEVT
+330 YKDYKTQFVPYEIEL
-344 VHIDGVTDTNLAGR
+344 HIEGFTNSSLAGR
-358 KVEITFADSSYG
+358 QIDIALSGLFGGYSEIL
-370 NWRYCIPIEND
+370 PD
-381 GSFSLSFI
+381 GSFS
-389 QGRDGTNYW
+389 
-398 GAPKILIFKQ
+398 
-408 LIISI
+408 I
-413 VNEPEKPSNPDDE
+413 VEKYYSYNEPVFLYFKSVTIEEMEDDG
-426 KKELI
+426 KDDKVIKELI

-460 VEYTPSYS
+460 VEYTPSFYLS
-468 VMSADYL
+468 GKNNEYLNAEFNGVRARFKKYKCDYL
-475 RLYAKYKDRYAVFCK
+475 DKDGY
-490 SYNEGHGNLDHLKF
+490 S
-504 DGCYY
+504 Y

-514 WLAVSLNAENFYDYF
+514 WSAISLGTENFFDYF
-529 EYHEKFSIKYNAFG
+529 EYKENFTVIRNAFG
-543 EWKSAEIS
+543 EWSRADIS
-551 RYYDLKDE
+551 RYYTLKDE
-559 YQLLCEYDKD
+559 YKLLYEYENNSN
-569 ASKVAV
+569 AAV
-575 KYNVDVY
+575 KVKVDTY
-582 SADFIIDFENE
+582 RAEYTLDFENE
-593 TYTVTPGK
+593 TYTVDIGEFYETDSIVK
-601 LEGTYADCVWESR
+601 EGVNGSGIIIHLKNTTFWSDENLRTY
-614 YGGDTRWELWKDI
+614 YYI
-627 FRSGRDLSGNYDVY
+627 F

-650 YLSKNTDR
+650 YLSTNTDR

>member
-10 LLLTVIMLFSAIP
+10 LLITLAMLFCAIP
-23 INAAVIIGSVL
+23 INAATVIGSVL

-42 NGCEIPSYNI
+42 NGCEVPSYNI

-79 YISYDG
+79 FVSYDG

-90 PIAPSIKNSQS
+90 PIAPSIENSQS

-140 IFGNYSY
+140 VFGNYSY
-147 NNETRS
+147 DNETRS

-161 KSNEIDNVSAVSS
+161 KSNEIDNVSAVAS

-179 DFDNIYIDESGN
+179 DFENIYIDESGN

-215 GQDGESGRNGLN
+215 GQDGESVRNGLN
-227 GRDGLDGKDG
+227 GRDGADGEDG
-237 VSIVNAYVDSEGD
+237 VSIVNAYVDSDGD

-290 PTGEFEVNVDDDDV
+290 PTGEFSVTVNVNDT
-304 PYTVKFSEIYYELTA
+304 PYLVGFTDIYYELTA
-319 KNDFNDENSWI
+319 KHDFSDEDAWI
-330 KSNRMTKFVPYEVT
+330 YKDYKTQFVPYEIEL
-344 VHIDGVTDTNLAGR
+344 HIEGFTNSSLAGR
-358 KVEITFADSSYG
+358 QIDIALSGLFGGYSEIL
-370 NWRYCIPIEND
+370 PD
-381 GSFSLSFI
+381 GSFS
-389 QGRDGTNYW
+389 
-398 GAPKILIFKQ
+398 
-408 LIISI
+408 I
-413 VNEPEKPSNPDDE
+413 VEKYYSYNEPVFLYFKSVTIEEMEDDG
-426 KKELI
+426 KDDKVIKELI

-453 GTIIEND
+453 GTIVEND
-460 VEYTPSYS
+460 VEYTPSFS
-468 VMSADYL
+468 KMEADYL
-475 RLYAKYKDRYAVFCK
+475 RLCARYKDRYAYFCK
-490 SYNEGHGNLDHLKF
+490 SYKEGYGNLDHLKF

-514 WLAVSLNAENFYDYF
+514 WLAVSLNAENFFDYF
-529 EYHEKFSIKYNAFG
+529 EYKENFSIKYNAFG

-559 YQLLCEYDKD
+559 YQLLCEYDRD

-575 KYNVDVY
+575 KYNIDVY
-582 SADFIIDFENE
+582 FADFIIDFENE

-601 LEGTYADCVWESR
+601 LKGTYTDVVWESR

-627 FRSGRDLSGNYDVY
+627 FSSGRDLSGNYIVY

-650 YLSKNTDR
+650 YLSTNTDR

>member
-42 NGCEIPSYNI
+42 NSCEIPSYNI

-227 GRDGLDGKDG
+227 GRDGADGEDG

-344 VHIDGVTDTNLAGR
+344 VHIDGVTDPNLAGSE
-358 KVEITFADSSYG
+358 VDIIFADSSYG
-370 NWRYCIPIEND
+370 NWRYCFPIEND

-460 VEYTPSYS
+460 VEYTPSFYLS
-468 VMSADYL
+468 GMNNEYLNAEFNGVRARFKKYKCDYL
-475 RLYAKYKDRYAVFCK
+475 DM
-490 SYNEGHGNLDHLKF
+490 
-504 DGCYY
+504 DGYSY

-514 WLAVSLNAENFYDYF
+514 WLVVPLSADNFFDYF
-529 EYHEKFSIKYNAFG
+529 EYEEDFGIERNAFG
-543 EWKSAEIS
+543 EWERAVIS
-551 RYYDLKDE
+551 RRYTLKDE
-559 YQLLCEYDKD
+559 YKLLYKYENNSN
-569 ASKVAV
+569 AAV
-575 KYNVDVY
+575 KVKVDTY
-582 SADFIIDFENE
+582 RAEYTLDFENE
-593 TYTVTPGK
+593 TYTVTPGEFYETGSIVK
-601 LEGTYADCVWESR
+601 ESAYGSGFNIWLENTTFWSGKNLRTY
-614 YGGDTRWELWKDI
+614 YYI
-627 FRSGRDLSGNYDVY
+627 F

>member
-10 LLLTVIMLFSAIP
+10 LLITLAMLFCAIP
-23 INAAVIIGSVL
+23 INAATVIGSVL

-42 NGCEIPSYNI
+42 NGCEVPSYNI

-90 PIAPSIKNSQS
+90 PIAPSIENSQS

-140 IFGNYSY
+140 VFGNYSY
-147 NNETRS
+147 DNETRS
-153 ANLWVGET
+153 ANLWVDET
-161 KSNEIDNVSAVSS
+161 KSNEIDNVSAVAS

-179 DFDNIYIDESGN
+179 DFENIYIDESGN

-227 GRDGLDGKDG
+227 GRDGADGEDG

-290 PTGEFEVNVDDDDV
+290 PTGEFSVTVNVNDT
-304 PYTVKFSEIYYELTA
+304 PYLVGFTDIYYELTA
-319 KNDFNDENSWI
+319 KHDFSDEDAWI
-330 KSNRMTKFVPYEVT
+330 YKDYKTQFVPYEIEL
-344 VHIDGVTDTNLAGR
+344 HIEGFTNSSLAGR
-358 KVEITFADSSYG
+358 QIDIALGGLSGYSEIM
-370 NWRYCIPIEND
+370 PD
-381 GSFSLSFI
+381 GSFS
-389 QGRDGTNYW
+389 
-398 GAPKILIFKQ
+398 
-408 LIISI
+408 I
-413 VNEPEKPSNPDDE
+413 VKEYYSYNEPVFLYFKSVTIEEMEDDG
-426 KKELI
+426 KDDDKDDKVIKELI
-431 SYFAGTWTSPDEPD
+431 SYFAGTWTVPDKPE
-445 NVIVLKED
+445 NTIVLNED
-453 GTIIEND
+453 GTIVYYGE
-460 VEYTPSYS
+460 
-468 VMSADYL
+468 
-475 RLYAKYKDRYAVFCK
+475 KYKPEFYTRSDECLRAESRYLSIEFYKNKDTEYARND
-490 SYNEGHGNLDHLKF
+490 YGYET
-504 DGCYY
+504 YY

-514 WLAVSLNAENFYDYF
+514 WSEISLNAENFFDFF
-529 EYHEKFSIKYNAFG
+529 EYKENFRIYRNAFG
-543 EWKSAEIS
+543 EWERAEIS
-551 RYYDLKDE
+551 RRYTLKDE
-559 YQLLCEYDKD
+559 YKLLYGYEYKCG
-569 ASKVAV
+569 KNVAA
-575 KYNVDVY
+575 KLSVDTY
-582 SADFIIDFENE
+582 LTEYTIDFDNE
-593 TYTVTPGK
+593 TYTVATPG
-601 LEGTYADCVWESR
+601 EFYETEIIDRESQYVVDLR
-614 YGGDTRWELWKDI
+614 ISLPSIVLYPDD
-627 FRSGRDLSGNYDVY
+627 RDSVNKYY
-641 DLIDATGTL
+641 IENLIDATGTL
-650 YLSKNTDR
+650 YISTNTGR

>member
-10 LLLTVIMLFSAIP
+10 LLITLAMLFCAIP
-23 INAAVIIGSVL
+23 INAATVIGSVL

-42 NGCEIPSYNI
+42 NGCEVPSYNI

-90 PIAPSIKNSQS
+90 PIAPSIVNSQS

-128 GGKMAFRFAELK
+128 GGKMAFRFSELK
-140 IFGNYSY
+140 VFGNYPY
-147 NNETRS
+147 DNETRS
-153 ANLWVGET
+153 ANLWVDET
-161 KSNEIDNVSAVSS
+161 KSNEIDNVSAVAS

-179 DFDNIYIDESGN
+179 DFENIYIDESGN

-227 GRDGLDGKDG
+227 GRDGADGEDG

-290 PTGEFEVNVDDDDV
+290 PTGEFEVNVDVDDV

-344 VHIDGVTDTNLAGR
+344 VHIDGVTDPNLAGSE
-358 KVEITFADSSYG
+358 VDIIFADSSYG
-370 NWRYCIPIEND
+370 NWRYRFPIEED

-389 QGRDGTNYW
+389 QGRDDGTNYW
-398 GAPKILIFKQ
+398 GAPKILTFKQ
-408 LIISI
+408 LIINT
-413 VNEPEKPSNPDDE
+413 VKEPEKPSNPDD
-426 KKELI
+426 KTKELI

-453 GTIIEND
+453 GTIVYNGKEYESEFDRRSDNYLIAKSRYFSIEFYKNED
-460 VEYTPSYS
+460 IDYAS
-468 VMSADYL
+468 V
-475 RLYAKYKDRYAVFCK
+475 
-490 SYNEGHGNLDHLKF
+490 
-504 DGCYY
+504 DGRDYY

-514 WLAVSLNAENFYDYF
+514 WSEISLNAENFFDYF
-529 EYHEKFSIKYNAFG
+529 EYKEVFKVYRNPFG
-543 EWKSAEIS
+543 ELERADLS
-551 RYYDLKDE
+551 RNYALKDM
-559 YQLLCEYDKD
+559 YKLIDGCE
-569 ASKVAV
+569 STVAA
-575 KYNVDVY
+575 KLKIDNYLAVY
-582 SADFIIDFENE
+582 AIDFENE
-593 TYTVTPGK
+593 TYTVETPGK
-601 LEGTYADCVWESR
+601 FR
-614 YGGDTRWELWKDI
+614 DTCTIIKKITNKNTQMTFSMVSFYPDDDNFIDEYSI
-627 FRSGRDLSGNYDVY
+627 A

-650 YLSKNTDR
+650 YLSTNTGR

>member
-10 LLLTVIMLFSAIP
+10 LLITLAMLFCAIP
-23 INAAVIIGSVL
+23 INAATVIGSVL

-42 NGCEIPSYNI
+42 NGCEVPSYNI

-85 SGTWT
+85 RGTWT
-90 PIAPSIKNSQS
+90 PIAPSIENSQS

-140 IFGNYSY
+140 VFGNYSY
-147 NNETRS
+147 DNETRS
-153 ANLWVGET
+153 VNLWVGET
-161 KSNEIDNVSAVSS
+161 KSNEIDNVSAAAS

-179 DFDNIYIDESGN
+179 DFENIYIDESGN

-227 GRDGLDGKDG
+227 GRDGADGEDGEDG

-290 PTGEFEVNVDDDDV
+290 PTGEFSVTVNVNDT
-304 PYTVKFSEIYYELTA
+304 PYLVGFTDIYYELTA
-319 KNDFNDENSWI
+319 KHDFSDEDAWI
-330 KSNRMTKFVPYEVT
+330 YKDYKTQFVPYEIEL
-344 VHIDGVTDTNLAGR
+344 HIEGFTNSSLAGR
-358 KVEITFADSSYG
+358 QIDIALGGLSGYSEIM
-370 NWRYCIPIEND
+370 PD
-381 GSFSLSFI
+381 GSFS
-389 QGRDGTNYW
+389 
-398 GAPKILIFKQ
+398 
-408 LIISI
+408 I
-413 VNEPEKPSNPDDE
+413 VKEYYSYNEPVFLYFKSVTIEEMEDDG
-426 KKELI
+426 KDDDKDDKVIKELI

-460 VEYTPSYS
+460 VEYTPSFYLS
-468 VMSADYL
+468 GKNNEYLNAEFNGVRARFKKYKCDYL
-475 RLYAKYKDRYAVFCK
+475 DKDGY
-490 SYNEGHGNLDHLKF
+490 S
-504 DGCYY
+504 Y

-514 WLAVSLNAENFYDYF
+514 WSAISLGTENFFDYF
-529 EYHEKFSIKYNAFG
+529 EYKENFTVIRNAFG
-543 EWKSAEIS
+543 EWSRADIS
-551 RYYDLKDE
+551 RYYTLKDE
-559 YQLLCEYDKD
+559 YKLLYEYENNSN
-569 ASKVAV
+569 AAV
-575 KYNVDVY
+575 KVKVDTY
-582 SADFIIDFENE
+582 RAEYTLDFENE
-593 TYTVTPGK
+593 TYTVDIGEFYETDSIVK
-601 LEGTYADCVWESR
+601 EGVNGSGIIIHLKNTTFWSDENLRTY
-614 YGGDTRWELWKDI
+614 YYI
-627 FRSGRDLSGNYDVY
+627 F

-650 YLSKNTDR
+650 YLSTNTDR

>member
-10 LLLTVIMLFSAIP
+10 LLITLAMLFCAIP
-23 INAAVIIGSVL
+23 INAATVIGSVL

-42 NGCEIPSYNI
+42 NGCEVPSYNI

-90 PIAPSIKNSQS
+90 PIAPSIENSQS

-123 ACYNV
+123 ACYNF

-140 IFGNYSY
+140 VFGNYSY
-147 NNETRS
+147 DNETRS
-153 ANLWVGET
+153 VNLWVGET
-161 KSNEIDNVSAVSS
+161 KSNEIDNVSAVAS

-179 DFDNIYIDESGN
+179 DFENIYIDESGN

-197 NGSVI
+197 NGIVI

-227 GRDGLDGKDG
+227 GRDGADGEDG

-290 PTGEFEVNVDDDDV
+290 PTGEFEVNVDVDDV

-344 VHIDGVTDTNLAGR
+344 VHIDGVTDPNLAGSE
-358 KVEITFADSSYG
+358 VDIIFADSSYG
-370 NWRYCIPIEND
+370 NWRYRFPIEED

-389 QGRDGTNYW
+389 QGRDGTDYW
-398 GAPKILIFKQ
+398 GAPKTLTFKQ
-408 LIISI
+408 LIINT
-413 VNEPEKPSNPDDE
+413 VKEPEKPSNPDD
-426 KKELI
+426 KTKELI

-453 GTIIEND
+453 GTIVEND
-460 VEYTPSYS
+460 VEYTPSFS
-468 VMSADYL
+468 KMEADYL
-475 RLYAKYKDRYAVFCK
+475 RLCARYKDRYAYFCK
-490 SYNEGHGNLDHLKF
+490 SYKEGYGNLDHLKF

-514 WLAVSLNAENFYDYF
+514 WLAVSLNAENFFDYF
-529 EYHEKFSIKYNAFG
+529 EYKENFSIKYNAFG

-559 YQLLCEYDKD
+559 YQLLCEYDRD

-575 KYNVDVY
+575 KYNIDVY
-582 SADFIIDFENE
+582 FADFIIDFENE

-601 LEGTYADCVWESR
+601 LKGTYTDVVWESR

-627 FRSGRDLSGNYDVY
+627 FSSGRDLSGNYIVY

-650 YLSKNTDR
+650 YLSTNTDR

>member
-10 LLLTVIMLFSAIP
+10 LLITLAMLFCAIP
-23 INAAVIIGSVL
+23 INAATVIGSVL

-42 NGCEIPSYNI
+42 NGCEVPSYNI

-90 PIAPSIKNSQS
+90 PIAPSIENSQS

-140 IFGNYSY
+140 VFGNYSY
-147 NNETRS
+147 DNETRS
-153 ANLWVGET
+153 ANLWVDET
-161 KSNEIDNVSAVSS
+161 KSNEIDNVSAVASS
-174 SSVAN
+174 SFAN
-179 DFDNIYIDESGN
+179 DFENIYIDESGN

-227 GRDGLDGKDG
+227 GRDGADGEDGEDG

-290 PTGEFEVNVDDDDV
+290 PTGEFSVTVNVNDT
-304 PYTVKFSEIYYELTA
+304 PYLVGFTDIYYELTA
-319 KNDFNDENSWI
+319 KHDFSDEDAWI
-330 KSNRMTKFVPYEVT
+330 YKDYKTQFVPYEIEL
-344 VHIDGVTDTNLAGR
+344 HIEGFTNSSLAGR
-358 KVEITFADSSYG
+358 QIDIALGGLSGYSEIM
-370 NWRYCIPIEND
+370 PD
-381 GSFSLSFI
+381 GSFS
-389 QGRDGTNYW
+389 
-398 GAPKILIFKQ
+398 
-408 LIISI
+408 I
-413 VNEPEKPSNPDDE
+413 VKEYYSYNEPVFLYFKSVTIDKLKDDG
-426 KKELI
+426 KSDNKDDKVINELI

-453 GTIIEND
+453 GTIVEND
-460 VEYTPSYS
+460 VEYTPSFGK
-468 VMSADYL
+468 MEADYL
-475 RLYAKYKDRYAVFCK
+475 RLCARYKDRYAYFCK
-490 SYNEGHGNLDHLKF
+490 SYKEGYGNLDHLKF

-514 WLAVSLNAENFYDYF
+514 WLAVSLNAENFFDYF
-529 EYHEKFSIKYNAFG
+529 EYKENFSIKYNAFG

-559 YQLLCEYDKD
+559 YQLLCEYDRD

-575 KYNVDVY
+575 KYNIDVY
-582 SADFIIDFENE
+582 FADFIIDFENE

-601 LEGTYADCVWESR
+601 LKGTYTDVVWESR

-627 FRSGRDLSGNYDVY
+627 FSSGRDLSGNYIVY

-650 YLSKNTDR
+650 YLSTNTDR

>member
-1 MRQTKCICC
+1 
-10 LLLTVIMLFSAIP
+10 MLFCAIP
-23 INAAVIIGSVL
+23 INAATVIGSVL

-42 NGCEIPSYNI
+42 NGCEVPSYNI

-85 SGTWT
+85 RGTWT
-90 PIAPSIKNSQS
+90 PIAPSIENSQS

-140 IFGNYSY
+140 VFGNYSY
-147 NNETRS
+147 DNETRS
-153 ANLWVGET
+153 VNLWVGET
-161 KSNEIDNVSAVSS
+161 KSNEIDNVSAAAS

-179 DFDNIYIDESGN
+179 DFENIYIDESGN

-227 GRDGLDGKDG
+227 GRDGADGEDGEDG

-290 PTGEFEVNVDDDDV
+290 PTGEFSVTVNVNDT
-304 PYTVKFSEIYYELTA
+304 PYLVGFTDIYYELTA
-319 KNDFNDENSWI
+319 KHDFSDEDAWI
-330 KSNRMTKFVPYEVT
+330 YKDYKTQFVPYEIEL
-344 VHIDGVTDTNLAGR
+344 HIEGFTNSSLAGR
-358 KVEITFADSSYG
+358 QIDIALGGLSGYSEIM
-370 NWRYCIPIEND
+370 PD
-381 GSFSLSFI
+381 GSFS
-389 QGRDGTNYW
+389 
-398 GAPKILIFKQ
+398 
-408 LIISI
+408 I
-413 VNEPEKPSNPDDE
+413 VKEYYSYNEPVFLYFKSVTIEEMEDDG
-426 KKELI
+426 KDDDKDDKVIKELI

-460 VEYTPSYS
+460 VEYTPSFYLS
-468 VMSADYL
+468 GKNNEYLNAEFNGVRARFKKYKCDYL
-475 RLYAKYKDRYAVFCK
+475 DKDGY
-490 SYNEGHGNLDHLKF
+490 S
-504 DGCYY
+504 Y

-514 WLAVSLNAENFYDYF
+514 WSAISLGTENFFDYF
-529 EYHEKFSIKYNAFG
+529 EYKENFTVIRNAFG
-543 EWKSAEIS
+543 EWSRADIS
-551 RYYDLKDE
+551 RYYTLKDE
-559 YQLLCEYDKD
+559 YKLLYEYENNSN
-569 ASKVAV
+569 AAV
-575 KYNVDVY
+575 KVKVDTY
-582 SADFIIDFENE
+582 RAEYTLDFENE
-593 TYTVTPGK
+593 TYTVDIGEFYETDSIVK
-601 LEGTYADCVWESR
+601 EGVNGSGIIIHLKNTTFWSDENLRTY
-614 YGGDTRWELWKDI
+614 YYI
-627 FRSGRDLSGNYDVY
+627 F

-650 YLSKNTDR
+650 YLSTNTDR

>member
-1 MRQTKCICC
+1 
-10 LLLTVIMLFSAIP
+10 MLFCAIP
-23 INAAVIIGSVL
+23 INAATVIGSVL

-42 NGCEIPSYNI
+42 NGCEVPSYNI

-90 PIAPSIKNSQS
+90 PIAPSIENSQS

-140 IFGNYSY
+140 VFGNYSY
-147 NNETRS
+147 DNETRS

-161 KSNEIDNVSAVSS
+161 KSNEIDNVSAVAS

-179 DFDNIYIDESGN
+179 DFENIYIDESGN

-227 GRDGLDGKDG
+227 GRDGADGEDGEDG

-290 PTGEFEVNVDDDDV
+290 PTGEFEVNVDVDDV

-319 KNDFNDENSWI
+319 KNDFNDESSWI
-330 KSNRMTKFVPYEVT
+330 KSNRMTQFVPYEVT
-344 VHIDGVTDTNLAGR
+344 VHIDGVTDPNLAGSE
-358 KVEITFADSSYG
+358 VDIIFADSSYG
-370 NWRYCIPIEND
+370 NWRYRFPIEED

-389 QGRDGTNYW
+389 QGRDDGTNYW
-398 GAPKILIFKQ
+398 GAPKILTFKQ
-408 LIISI
+408 LIINT
-413 VNEPEKPSNPDDE
+413 VKEPEKPSNPDD
-426 KKELI
+426 KTKELI

-453 GTIIEND
+453 GTIVYNGK
-460 VEYTPSYS
+460 EYESELDRRSDNYLIAESRYFSIKFYKNEDIDYAS
-468 VMSADYL
+468 V
-475 RLYAKYKDRYAVFCK
+475 
-490 SYNEGHGNLDHLKF
+490 
-504 DGCYY
+504 DGRDY

-514 WLAVSLNAENFYDYF
+514 WSEISLNAENFFDYF
-529 EYHEKFSIKYNAFG
+529 EYDENFTVIRNAFG
-543 EWKSAEIS
+543 EWSRADIS
-551 RYYDLKDE
+551 RYYTLKDE
-559 YQLLCEYDKD
+559 YKLLYEYENNSN
-569 ASKVAV
+569 AAV
-575 KYNVDVY
+575 KVKVDTY
-582 SADFIIDFENE
+582 RAEYTLDFENE
-593 TYTVTPGK
+593 TYTVDIGEFYETDSIVKERVNGSGIIIHLK
-601 LEGTYADCVWESR
+601 NTTFWSDENLRTY
-614 YGGDTRWELWKDI
+614 YYI
-627 FRSGRDLSGNYDVY
+627 F

-650 YLSKNTDR
+650 YLSTNTDR

>member
-1 MRQTKCICC
+1 
-10 LLLTVIMLFSAIP
+10 MLFCAIP
-23 INAAVIIGSVL
+23 INAATVIGSVL

-42 NGCEIPSYNI
+42 NGCEVPSYNI

-90 PIAPSIKNSQS
+90 PIAPSIENSQS

-140 IFGNYSY
+140 VFGNYSY
-147 NNETRS
+147 DNETRS
-153 ANLWVGET
+153 ANLWVDET
-161 KSNEIDNVSAVSS
+161 KSNEIDNVSAVAS

-179 DFDNIYIDESGN
+179 DFENIYIDESGN

-227 GRDGLDGKDG
+227 GRDGADGEDGEDG

-290 PTGEFEVNVDDDDV
+290 PTGEFSVTVNVNDT
-304 PYTVKFSEIYYELTA
+304 PYLVGFTDIYYELTA
-319 KNDFNDENSWI
+319 KHDFSDEDAWI
-330 KSNRMTKFVPYEVT
+330 YKDYKTQFVPYEIEL
-344 VHIDGVTDTNLAGR
+344 HIEGFTNSSLAGR
-358 KVEITFADSSYG
+358 QIDIALSGLFGGYSEIL
-370 NWRYCIPIEND
+370 PD
-381 GSFSLSFI
+381 GSFS
-389 QGRDGTNYW
+389 
-398 GAPKILIFKQ
+398 
-408 LIISI
+408 I
-413 VNEPEKPSNPDDE
+413 VEKYYSYNEPVFLYFKSVTIEEMEDDG
-426 KKELI
+426 KDDKVIKELI

-460 VEYTPSYS
+460 VEYTPSFYLS
-468 VMSADYL
+468 GKNNEYLNAEFNGVRARFKKYKCDYL
-475 RLYAKYKDRYAVFCK
+475 DKDGY
-490 SYNEGHGNLDHLKF
+490 S
-504 DGCYY
+504 Y

-514 WLAVSLNAENFYDYF
+514 WSAISLGTENFFDYF
-529 EYHEKFSIKYNAFG
+529 EYKENFTVIRNAFG
-543 EWKSAEIS
+543 EWSRADIS
-551 RYYDLKDE
+551 RYYTLKDE
-559 YQLLCEYDKD
+559 YKLLYEYENNSN
-569 ASKVAV
+569 AAV
-575 KYNVDVY
+575 KVKVDTY
-582 SADFIIDFENE
+582 RAEYTLDFENE
-593 TYTVTPGK
+593 TYTVDIGEFYETDSIVK
-601 LEGTYADCVWESR
+601 EGVNGSGIIIHLKNTTFWSDENLRTY
-614 YGGDTRWELWKDI
+614 YYI
-627 FRSGRDLSGNYDVY
+627 F
-641 DLIDATGTL
+641 DLIDATGT
-650 YLSKNTDR
+650 

>member
-1 MRQTKCICC
+1 
-10 LLLTVIMLFSAIP
+10 MLFCAIP
-23 INAAVIIGSVL
+23 INAATVIGSVL

-42 NGCEIPSYNI
+42 NGCEVPSYNI

-90 PIAPSIKNSQS
+90 PIAPSIENSQS

-128 GGKMAFRFAELK
+128 GGKMAFRFSELK
-140 IFGNYSY
+140 VFGNYSY
-147 NNETRS
+147 DNETRS

-161 KSNEIDNVSAVSS
+161 KSNEIDNVSAVAS

-179 DFDNIYIDESGN
+179 DFENIYIDEGGN

-227 GRDGLDGKDG
+227 GRDGNDGEDG

-290 PTGEFEVNVDDDDV
+290 PTGEFSVTVNVNDT
-304 PYTVKFSEIYYELTA
+304 PYLVGFTDIYYELTA
-319 KNDFNDENSWI
+319 KHDFSDEDAWI
-330 KSNRMTKFVPYEVT
+330 YKDYKTQFVPYEIEL
-344 VHIDGVTDTNLAGR
+344 HIEGFTNSSLAGR
-358 KVEITFADSSYG
+358 QIDIALSGLFGGYSEIL
-370 NWRYCIPIEND
+370 PD
-381 GSFSLSFI
+381 GSFS
-389 QGRDGTNYW
+389 
-398 GAPKILIFKQ
+398 
-408 LIISI
+408 I
-413 VNEPEKPSNPDDE
+413 VEKYYSYNEPVFLYFKSVTIEEMEDDG
-426 KKELI
+426 KDDKVIKELI

-460 VEYTPSYS
+460 VEYTPSFYLS
-468 VMSADYL
+468 GKNNEYLNAEFNGVRARFKKYKCDYL
-475 RLYAKYKDRYAVFCK
+475 DKDGY
-490 SYNEGHGNLDHLKF
+490 S
-504 DGCYY
+504 Y

-514 WLAVSLNAENFYDYF
+514 WSAISLGTENFFDYF
-529 EYHEKFSIKYNAFG
+529 EYKENFTVIRNAFG
-543 EWKSAEIS
+543 EWSRADIS
-551 RYYDLKDE
+551 RYYTLKDE
-559 YQLLCEYDKD
+559 YKLLYEYENNSN
-569 ASKVAV
+569 AAV
-575 KYNVDVY
+575 KVKVDTY
-582 SADFIIDFENE
+582 RAEYTLDFENE
-593 TYTVTPGK
+593 TYTVDIGEFYETDSIVK
-601 LEGTYADCVWESR
+601 EGVNGSGIIIHLKNTTFWSDENLRTY
-614 YGGDTRWELWKDI
+614 YYI
-627 FRSGRDLSGNYDVY
+627 F

-650 YLSKNTDR
+650 YLSTNTDR

>member
-1 MRQTKCICC
+1 
-10 LLLTVIMLFSAIP
+10 MLFCAIP
-23 INAAVIIGSVL
+23 INAATVIGSVL

-42 NGCEIPSYNI
+42 NGCEVPSYNI

-90 PIAPSIKNSQS
+90 PIVPSIENSQS

-140 IFGNYSY
+140 VFGNYSY
-147 NNETRS
+147 DNETRS
-153 ANLWVGET
+153 VNLWVGET
-161 KSNEIDNVSAVSS
+161 KSNEIDNVSAVAS

-179 DFDNIYIDESGN
+179 DFENIYIDESGN

-227 GRDGLDGKDG
+227 GRDGADGEDGEDG

-290 PTGEFEVNVDDDDV
+290 PTGEFSVTVNVNDT
-304 PYTVKFSEIYYELTA
+304 PYLVGFTDIYYELTA
-319 KNDFNDENSWI
+319 KHDFSDEDAWI
-330 KSNRMTKFVPYEVT
+330 YKDYKTQFVPYEIEL
-344 VHIDGVTDTNLAGR
+344 HIEGFTNSSLAGR
-358 KVEITFADSSYG
+358 QIDIALSGLFGGYSEIL
-370 NWRYCIPIEND
+370 PD
-381 GSFSLSFI
+381 GSFS
-389 QGRDGTNYW
+389 
-398 GAPKILIFKQ
+398 
-408 LIISI
+408 I
-413 VNEPEKPSNPDDE
+413 VEKYYSYNEPVSLCFKSVTIEEMEEDSKEDNKDD
-426 KKELI
+426 KVIKELI

-453 GTIIEND
+453 GTIIENY
-460 VEYTPSYS
+460 VEYTPSFYLS
-468 VMSADYL
+468 GKNNEYLNAEFNGVRARFKKYKCDYL
-475 RLYAKYKDRYAVFCK
+475 DKDGY
-490 SYNEGHGNLDHLKF
+490 S
-504 DGCYY
+504 Y

-514 WLAVSLNAENFYDYF
+514 WSAISLGTENFFDYF
-529 EYHEKFSIKYNAFG
+529 EYKENFTVIRNAFG
-543 EWKSAEIS
+543 EWSRADIS
-551 RYYDLKDE
+551 RYYTLKDE
-559 YQLLCEYDKD
+559 YKLLYEYENNSN
-569 ASKVAV
+569 AAV
-575 KYNVDVY
+575 KVKVDTY
-582 SADFIIDFENE
+582 RAEYTLDFENE
-593 TYTVTPGK
+593 TYTVDIGEFYETDSIVK
-601 LEGTYADCVWESR
+601 EGVNGSGIIIHLKNTTFWSDENLRTY
-614 YGGDTRWELWKDI
+614 YYI
-627 FRSGRDLSGNYDVY
+627 F

-650 YLSKNTDR
+650 YLSTNTDR

>member
-1 MRQTKCICC
+1 
-10 LLLTVIMLFSAIP
+10 MLFCAIP
-23 INAAVIIGSVL
+23 INAATVIGSVL

-42 NGCEIPSYNI
+42 NGCEVPSYNI

-74 NTRTS
+74 NTCTS

-90 PIAPSIKNSQS
+90 PIAPSIENSQS

-140 IFGNYSY
+140 VFGNYSY
-147 NNETRS
+147 DNETRS

-161 KSNEIDNVSAVSS
+161 KSNEIDNVSAVAS

-179 DFDNIYIDESGN
+179 DFENIYIDESGN

-202 NAGAVLNGKDGRD
+202 NAGAVLNGKDG
-215 GQDGESGRNGLN
+215 QDGESGRNGLN
-227 GRDGLDGKDG
+227 GRDGADGEDG

-290 PTGEFEVNVDDDDV
+290 PTGEFSVTVNVNNT
-304 PYTVKFSEIYYELTA
+304 PYLVGFTDIYYELTA
-319 KNDFNDENSWI
+319 KHDFSDEDAWI
-330 KSNRMTKFVPYEVT
+330 YKDYKTQFVPYEIEL
-344 VHIDGVTDTNLAGR
+344 HIEGFTNSSLAGR
-358 KVEITFADSSYG
+358 QIDIALSGLFGGYSEIL
-370 NWRYCIPIEND
+370 PD
-381 GSFSLSFI
+381 GSFS
-389 QGRDGTNYW
+389 
-398 GAPKILIFKQ
+398 
-408 LIISI
+408 I
-413 VNEPEKPSNPDDE
+413 VEKYYSYNEPVSLCFKSVTIEEMEEDSKDDN
-426 KKELI
+426 KDDKVIKELI

-445 NVIVLKED
+445 NVIVLKEN

-460 VEYTPSYS
+460 VEYTPSFYLS
-468 VMSADYL
+468 GMNNEYVYAEYNGVRARFEKYKCDYL
-475 RLYAKYKDRYAVFCK
+475 DKDGY
-490 SYNEGHGNLDHLKF
+490 S
-504 DGCYY
+504 Y

-514 WLAVSLNAENFYDYF
+514 WLVVPLSADNFFDYF
-529 EYHEKFSIKYNAFG
+529 EYEEDFEIERNAFG
-543 EWKSAEIS
+543 EWERAVIS
-551 RYYDLKDE
+551 RRYTLKDE
-559 YQLLCEYDKD
+559 YSLLYEYEYGRKG
-569 ASKVAV
+569 KVAV
-575 KYNVDVY
+575 KIR
-582 SADFIIDFENE
+582 ADTYFAEYTIDFENKTYVVAAPGEFYE
-593 TYTVTPGK
+593 TENIVRESANKYSALLLPSTVFKPNDRDYINK
-601 LEGTYADCVWESR
+601 Y
-614 YGGDTRWELWKDI
+614 YI
-627 FRSGRDLSGNYDVY
+627 F

-650 YLSKNTDR
+650 YISANTGR

>member
-1 MRQTKCICC
+1 
-10 LLLTVIMLFSAIP
+10 MLFCAIP
-23 INAAVIIGSVL
+23 INAATVIGSVL
-34 TTDIKAYI
+34 TTDIRAYI
-42 NGCEIPSYNI
+42 NGCEVPSYNI

-90 PIAPSIKNSQS
+90 PIAPSIENSQS

-140 IFGNYSY
+140 VFGNYSY
-147 NNETRS
+147 DNETRS
-153 ANLWVGET
+153 VNLWVGET
-161 KSNEIDNVSAVSS
+161 KSNEIDNVSAVAS

-179 DFDNIYIDESGN
+179 DFENIYIDESGN

-227 GRDGLDGKDG
+227 GRDGADGEDG

-290 PTGEFEVNVDDDDV
+290 PTGEFSVTVNVNDT
-304 PYTVKFSEIYYELTA
+304 PYLVGFTDIYYELTA
-319 KNDFNDENSWI
+319 KHDFSDEDAWI
-330 KSNRMTKFVPYEVT
+330 YKDYKTQFVPYEIEL
-344 VHIDGVTDTNLAGR
+344 HIEGFTNSSLAGR
-358 KVEITFADSSYG
+358 QIDIALSGLFGGYSEIL
-370 NWRYCIPIEND
+370 PD
-381 GSFSLSFI
+381 GSFS
-389 QGRDGTNYW
+389 
-398 GAPKILIFKQ
+398 
-408 LIISI
+408 I
-413 VNEPEKPSNPDDE
+413 VEKYYSYNEPVFLYFKSVTIEEMEDDG
-426 KKELI
+426 KDDKVIKELI

-460 VEYTPSYS
+460 VEYTPSFYLS
-468 VMSADYL
+468 GKNNEYLNAEFNGVRARFKKYKCDYL
-475 RLYAKYKDRYAVFCK
+475 DKDGY
-490 SYNEGHGNLDHLKF
+490 S
-504 DGCYY
+504 Y

-514 WLAVSLNAENFYDYF
+514 WSAISLGTENFFDYF
-529 EYHEKFSIKYNAFG
+529 EYKENFTVIRNAFG
-543 EWKSAEIS
+543 EWSRADIS
-551 RYYDLKDE
+551 RYYTLKDE
-559 YQLLCEYDKD
+559 YKLLYEYENNSN
-569 ASKVAV
+569 AAV
-575 KYNVDVY
+575 KVKVDTY
-582 SADFIIDFENE
+582 RAEYTLDFENE
-593 TYTVTPGK
+593 TYTVDIGEFYETDSIVK
-601 LEGTYADCVWESR
+601 EGVNGSGIIIHLKNTTFWSDENLRTY
-614 YGGDTRWELWKDI
+614 YYI
-627 FRSGRDLSGNYDVY
+627 F

-650 YLSKNTDR
+650 YLSTNTDR

>member
-290 PTGEFEVNVDDDDV
+290 PTGEFSVIVNVNGTPQKVNFTD
-304 PYTVKFSEIYYELTA
+304 IYYELSA
-319 KNDFNDENSWI
+319 KYDFNDEDAWI
-330 KSNRMTKFVPYEVT
+330 YKDYKTQFIPYEVT
-344 VHIDGVTDTNLAGR
+344 LHIDGFTDSSLAGR
-358 KVEITFADSSYG
+358 EITVSFYGSNSYYTDIKSNG
-370 NWRYCIPIEND
+370 DFSIRHNLTWSEPKSLFFQTVQIEELREDVDYNND
-381 GSFSLSFI
+381 E
-389 QGRDGTNYW
+389 N
-398 GAPKILIFKQ
+398 
-408 LIISI
+408 
-413 VNEPEKPSNPDDE
+413 VNK
-426 KKELI
+426 LI
-431 SYFAGTWTSPDEPD
+431 SYFAGTWAVPDEPEKT
-445 NVIVLKED
+445 ITLSED
-453 GTIIEND
+453 GTIVINNITYKPKFFATDREFLEAVTKDFD
-460 VEYTPSYS
+460 VLFYKEDDIDYIHTDAFKGSY
-468 VMSADYL
+468 
-475 RLYAKYKDRYAVFCK
+475 
-490 SYNEGHGNLDHLKF
+490 HLFKN
-504 DGCYY
+504 
-509 YRDGT
+509 GT
-514 WLAVSLNAENFYDYF
+514 WSVISLNTENYFDYF
-529 EYHEKFSIKYNAFG
+529 EYNEEFEISNDAFG
-543 EWKSAEIS
+543 DWEKAEIS
-551 RYYDLKDE
+551 RNYSLKKE
-559 YQLLCEYDKD
+559 YKTRLMDSPR
-569 ASKVAV
+569 SKVAL
-575 KYNVDVY
+575 KLKIDTYI
-582 SADFIIDFENE
+582 ADYTIDFDNK
-593 TYTVTPGK
+593 TYTVAAPGEFYSSSTIVK
-601 LEGTYADCVWESR
+601 EGTNTNLMISTSSTVFKPSDRDFSNR
-614 YGGDTRWELWKDI
+614 YYITDI
-627 FRSGRDLSGNYDVY
+627 TDV
-641 DLIDATGTL
+641 TGTL
-650 YLSKNTDR
+650 YLIANK

>member
-10 LLLTVIMLFSAIP
+10 LLITLAMLFCAIP
-23 INAAVIIGSVL
+23 INAATVIGSVL

-42 NGCEIPSYNI
+42 NGCEVPSYNI

-90 PIAPSIKNSQS
+90 PIAPSIENSQS

-140 IFGNYSY
+140 VFGNYSY
-147 NNETRS
+147 DNETRS
-153 ANLWVGET
+153 VNLWVGET
-161 KSNEIDNVSAVSS
+161 KSNEIDNVSAVAS

-179 DFDNIYIDESGN
+179 DFENIYIDESGN

-227 GRDGLDGKDG
+227 GRDGADGEDG

-290 PTGEFEVNVDDDDV
+290 PTGEFSVTVNVNDT
-304 PYTVKFSEIYYELTA
+304 PYLVGFTDIYYELTA
-319 KNDFNDENSWI
+319 KHDFSDEDAWI
-330 KSNRMTKFVPYEVT
+330 YKDYKTQFVPYEIEL
-344 VHIDGVTDTNLAGR
+344 HIEGFTNSSLAGR
-358 KVEITFADSSYG
+358 QIDIALSGLFGGYSEIL
-370 NWRYCIPIEND
+370 PD
-381 GSFSLSFI
+381 GSFS
-389 QGRDGTNYW
+389 
-398 GAPKILIFKQ
+398 
-408 LIISI
+408 I
-413 VNEPEKPSNPDDE
+413 VEKYYSYNEPVFLYFKSVTIEEVEDDG
-426 KKELI
+426 KDDKVIKELI

-460 VEYTPSYS
+460 VEYTPSFYLS
-468 VMSADYL
+468 GKNNEYLNAEFNGVRARFKKYKCDYL
-475 RLYAKYKDRYAVFCK
+475 DKDGY
-490 SYNEGHGNLDHLKF
+490 S
-504 DGCYY
+504 Y

-514 WLAVSLNAENFYDYF
+514 WSAISLGTENFFDYF
-529 EYHEKFSIKYNAFG
+529 EYKENFTVIRNAFG
-543 EWKSAEIS
+543 EWSRADIS
-551 RYYDLKDE
+551 RYYTLKDE
-559 YQLLCEYDKD
+559 YKLLYEYENNSN
-569 ASKVAV
+569 AAV
-575 KYNVDVY
+575 KVKVDTY
-582 SADFIIDFENE
+582 RAEYTLDFENE
-593 TYTVTPGK
+593 TYTVFIGEFYETDSIVK
-601 LEGTYADCVWESR
+601 EGVNGSGIIIHLKNTTFWSDENLRTY
-614 YGGDTRWELWKDI
+614 YYI
-627 FRSGRDLSGNYDVY
+627 F

-650 YLSKNTDR
+650 YLSTNTDR

>member
-1 MRQTKCICC
+1 
-10 LLLTVIMLFSAIP
+10 MLFCAIP
-23 INAAVIIGSVL
+23 INAATVIGSVL
-34 TTDIKAYI
+34 TTDIRAYI
-42 NGCEIPSYNI
+42 NGCEVPSYNI

-90 PIAPSIKNSQS
+90 PIAPSIENSQS

-140 IFGNYSY
+140 VFGNYSY
-147 NNETRS
+147 DNETRS
-153 ANLWVGET
+153 VNLWVGET
-161 KSNEIDNVSAVSS
+161 KSNEIDNVSAVAS

-179 DFDNIYIDESGN
+179 DFENIYIDESGN

-227 GRDGLDGKDG
+227 GRDGADGEDG

-290 PTGEFEVNVDDDDV
+290 PTGEFSVTVNVNDT
-304 PYTVKFSEIYYELTA
+304 PYLVGFTDIYYELTA
-319 KNDFNDENSWI
+319 KHDFSDEDAWI
-330 KSNRMTKFVPYEVT
+330 YKDYKTQFVPYEIEL
-344 VHIDGVTDTNLAGR
+344 HIEGFTNSSLAGR
-358 KVEITFADSSYG
+358 QIDIALSGLFGGYSEIL
-370 NWRYCIPIEND
+370 PD
-381 GSFSLSFI
+381 GSFS
-389 QGRDGTNYW
+389 
-398 GAPKILIFKQ
+398 
-408 LIISI
+408 I
-413 VNEPEKPSNPDDE
+413 VEKYYSYNEPVFLYFKSVTIEEMEDDG
-426 KKELI
+426 KDDKVIKELI

-460 VEYTPSYS
+460 VEYTPSFYLS
-468 VMSADYL
+468 GKNNEYLNAEFNGVRARFKKYKCDYL
-475 RLYAKYKDRYAVFCK
+475 DKDGY
-490 SYNEGHGNLDHLKF
+490 S
-504 DGCYY
+504 Y

-514 WLAVSLNAENFYDYF
+514 WSAISLGTENFFDYF
-529 EYHEKFSIKYNAFG
+529 EYKENFTVIRNAFG
-543 EWKSAEIS
+543 EWSRADIS
-551 RYYDLKDE
+551 RYYTLKDE
-559 YQLLCEYDKD
+559 YKLLYEYENNSN
-569 ASKVAV
+569 AAV
-575 KYNVDVY
+575 KVKVDTY
-582 SADFIIDFENE
+582 RAEYTLDFENE
-593 TYTVTPGK
+593 TYTVDIGEFYETDSIVK
-601 LEGTYADCVWESR
+601 EGVNGSGIIIHLKNTTFWSDENLRTY
-614 YGGDTRWELWKDI
+614 YYI
-627 FRSGRDLSGNYDVY
+627 F

-650 YLSKNTDR
+650 YLSTNTGR

>member
-1 MRQTKCICC
+1 
-10 LLLTVIMLFSAIP
+10 MLFCAIP
-23 INAAVIIGSVL
+23 INAATVIGSVL

-42 NGCEIPSYNI
+42 NGCEVPSYNI

-90 PIAPSIKNSQS
+90 PIAPSIENSQS

-140 IFGNYSY
+140 VFGNYSY
-147 NNETRS
+147 DNETRS

-161 KSNEIDNVSAVSS
+161 KSNEIDNVSAVAS

-179 DFDNIYIDESGN
+179 DFENIYIDESGN

-215 GQDGESGRNGLN
+215 GQDGESVRNGLN
-227 GRDGLDGKDG
+227 GRDGADGEDG
-237 VSIVNAYVDSEGD
+237 VSIVNAYVDSDGD

-290 PTGEFEVNVDDDDV
+290 PTGEFSVTVNVNDT
-304 PYTVKFSEIYYELTA
+304 PYLVGFTDIYYELTA
-319 KNDFNDENSWI
+319 KHDFSDEDAWI
-330 KSNRMTKFVPYEVT
+330 YKDYKTQFVPYEIEL
-344 VHIDGVTDTNLAGR
+344 HIEGFTNSSLAGR
-358 KVEITFADSSYG
+358 QIDIALSGLFGGYSEIL
-370 NWRYCIPIEND
+370 PD
-381 GSFSLSFI
+381 GSFS
-389 QGRDGTNYW
+389 
-398 GAPKILIFKQ
+398 
-408 LIISI
+408 I
-413 VNEPEKPSNPDDE
+413 VEKYYSYNEPVFLYFKSVTIEEMEDDG
-426 KKELI
+426 KDDKVIKELI

-460 VEYTPSYS
+460 VEYTPSFYLS
-468 VMSADYL
+468 GKNNEYLNAEFNGVRARFKKYKCDYL
-475 RLYAKYKDRYAVFCK
+475 DKDGY
-490 SYNEGHGNLDHLKF
+490 S
-504 DGCYY
+504 Y

-514 WLAVSLNAENFYDYF
+514 WSAISLGTENFFDYF
-529 EYHEKFSIKYNAFG
+529 EYKENFTVIRNAFG
-543 EWKSAEIS
+543 EWSRADIS
-551 RYYDLKDE
+551 RYYTLKDE
-559 YQLLCEYDKD
+559 YKLLYEYENNSN
-569 ASKVAV
+569 AAV
-575 KYNVDVY
+575 KVKVDTY
-582 SADFIIDFENE
+582 RAEYTLDFENE
-593 TYTVTPGK
+593 TYTVDIGEFYETDSIVK
-601 LEGTYADCVWESR
+601 EGVNGSGIIIHLKNTTFWSDENLRTY
-614 YGGDTRWELWKDI
+614 YYI
-627 FRSGRDLSGNYDVY
+627 F

-650 YLSKNTDR
+650 YLSTNTDR